1 MAPPSGRQ
9 TRILASETQN
19 PAPAP
24 ESPLPANSVDTL
36 ADLLRHGS
44 RALQDCSTSP
54 RLDAELLLSAAIGAE
69 RTSLYAHP
77 ERIPSAAQREGF
89 EQLINR
95 RHRGEPVA
103 YLLGRREF
111 WSLTLA
117 VGPGVLIPR
126 PETELL
132 VERTLA
138 REPGGRARVL
148 DLGTGSG
155 AIALA
160 LAIERPDWKI
170 TATDVDAETLR
181 TANDNMKR
189 LGAIN
194 VNLKQGDWFGAVAGE
209 RFDLVV
215 GNPPYVEAGD
225 PNLESLKHEPRQALV
240 SGEDGLRDI
249 RRIVSQAPDYLA
261 GGWLLLEHGA
271 TQGDAV
277 RALFVERG
285 FSGVGT
291 LKDPAG
297 HDRVTEGRWPEK
309 GE

>member
-1 MAPPSGRQ
+1 MIRNNLDQAPRAG
-9 TRILASETQN
+9 LAE
-19 PAPAP
+19 PGDRCR
-24 ESPLPANSVDTL
+24 DTL
-36 ADLLRHGS
+36 GDLLREASRILEQCSGS
-44 RALQDCSTSP
+44 A
-54 RLDAELLLSAAIGAE
+54 RLDAELLLSEAAGGD
-69 RTSLYAHP
+69 RTLLYAHSD
-77 ERIPSAAQREGF
+77 RIPTAAQRERF
-89 EQLINR
+89 EQLILR
-95 RHRGEPVA
+95 RRRGEPIA

-225 PNLESLKHEPRQALV
+225 PHLESLKYEPRQALV
-240 SGEDGLRDI
+240 SGGDGLRDI

-297 HDRVTEGRWPEK
+297 HDRVTEGRWPR
-309 GE
+309 GELRTSSPVP